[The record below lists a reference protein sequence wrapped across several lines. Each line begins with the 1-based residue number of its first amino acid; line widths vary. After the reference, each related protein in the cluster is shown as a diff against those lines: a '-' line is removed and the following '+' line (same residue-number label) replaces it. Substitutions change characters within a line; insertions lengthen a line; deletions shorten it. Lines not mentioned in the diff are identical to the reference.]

1 MRHDN
6 EQERQAVSA
15 GLYDARG
22 ALAELFR
29 RHDDDEKRALSMQA
43 LKAVIAA
50 EATMKAADAFM
61 LAKTRAERDKAF
73 QALRV
78 ACILRLGDEMRRK
91 P

>member
-1 MRHDN
+1 
-6 EQERQAVSA
+6 
-15 GLYDARG
+15 
-22 ALAELFR
+22 
-29 RHDDDEKRALSMQA
+29 MQA